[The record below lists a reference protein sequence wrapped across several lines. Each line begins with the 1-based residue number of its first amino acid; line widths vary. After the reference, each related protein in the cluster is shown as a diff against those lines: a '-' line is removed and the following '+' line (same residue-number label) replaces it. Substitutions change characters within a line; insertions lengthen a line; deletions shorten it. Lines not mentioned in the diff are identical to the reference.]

1 MKSKIKLF
9 LLLTFCTALVLAIP
23 GCSDDPSSLGKDQLA
38 ERGVGVV
45 DTAFSTDT
53 IMAKAYSFRPDTASQ
68 LGASNYLLVG
78 KVRNVEAWTLIR
90 FSPYLVDTDYN
101 PDSLTIISAKITLT
115 YAYKAGDTTSY
126 FEATVHR
133 IKNGWSPYTYTADS
147 LAYLS
152 YGGNAGTITDSI
164 SSETTTFNIDTS
176 VVMDWFRVGYDT
188 SFATKN
194 YGVVIKPNPN
204 CRKVVGFQALTSSS
218 TTHAIMK
225 VIVEKKSSYNYYLDT
240 LTFNV
245 YSDAHIVKGTEIKQP
260 QRMTIQ
266 SGLPQYGKL
275 WFDISQIPDGVILNN
290 AKLILHCDTTQ
301 NLHGTTMDNE
311 LLAYYVT
318 DSTAGKVS
326 SSYYTTLG
334 YDTGSY
340 TGTVTNIVSAFMSA
354 KKNINIK
361 IFPVAPLDGVDITSI
376 YNYECTD
383 LKLRPE
389 LKIIYTKKSK

>member
-1 MKSKIKLF
+1 MKSNIKLF
-9 LLLTFCTALVLAIP
+9 LLLTFFTALVIVIP

-53 IMAKAYSFRPDTASQ
+53 TMVKANSFRPDSSLQ
-68 LGASNYLLVG
+68 LGASNYVLVG
-78 KVRNVEAWTLIR
+78 KVKNVEAWTLLR
-90 FSPYLVDTDYN
+90 FSPYLVDSGYN
-101 PDSLTIISAKITLT
+101 PDSLHILSARIALT
-115 YAYKAGDTTSY
+115 YAYKAGDTTAY

-133 IKNGWSPYTYTADS
+133 IKNGWSPYTFTADS

-152 YGGNAGTITDSI
+152 YGGVAGTITDSI

-194 YGVVIKPNPN
+194 YGIVIKPSPN
-204 CRKVVGFQALTSSS
+204 CRKVVGFQALTTSSS
-218 TTHAIMK
+218 THAIMK
-225 VIVEKKSSYNYYLDT
+225 VIVEKTTSYKYYLDT

-266 SGLPQYGKL
+266 SGLPQYGNV

-290 AKLILHCDTTQ
+290 AQLILHCDTTQ

-318 DSTAGKVS
+318 DSAASKIS

-334 YDTGSY
+334 YDTGTY
-340 TGTVTNIVSAFMSA
+340 VGTVTKIVSAFMSA
-354 KKNINIK
+354 KKNINMK
-361 IFPVAPLDGVDITSI
+361 IFPVAPLDGVDVTSL
-376 YNYECTD
+376 YNHQCTD
-383 LKLRPE
+383 PKLRPE

>member
-1 MKSKIKLF
+1 MKSKFK
-9 LLLTFCTALVLAIP
+9 LLLLLPFVAALVLAIS

-53 IMAKAYSFRPDTASQ
+53 TMVKAVSFRPDTALQ

-78 KVRNVEAWTLIR
+78 KVRNVEAWSLIR
-90 FSPYLVDTDYN
+90 FSPYLVDSKYN
-101 PDSLTIISAKITLT
+101 PDSLQIISARIALT
-115 YAYKAGDTTSY
+115 YAYKVGDTTSY

-133 IKNGWSPYTYTADS
+133 IKNGWSPYTFTADS

-152 YGGNAGTITDSI
+152 YSGTAGTITDSI
-164 SSETTTFNIDTS
+164 SSETTTFTLDTS

-194 YGVVIKPNPN
+194 YGILIKPNPN
-204 CRKVVGFQALTSSS
+204 CKKVVGFQALTSSS
-218 TTHAIMK
+218 STHAIMT
-225 VIVEKKSSYNYYLDT
+225 VIVEKLSTYDYFYDT

-245 YSDAHIVKGTEIKQP
+245 YSDVHIVKGTEIKQQ

-266 SGLPQYGKL
+266 SGLPSYGKV
-275 WFDISQIPDGVILNN
+275 WFDISQIPAGVVLNS
-290 AKLILHCDTTQ
+290 AELILHCDTTQ

-311 LLAYYVT
+311 LLAYYMT
-318 DSTAGKVS
+318 DSAASKVS
-326 SSYYTTLG
+326 SVYYTTLG
-334 YDTGSY
+334 YDTGAY
-340 TGTVTNIVSAFMSA
+340 TGTATNIVSAFMAA

-376 YNYECTD
+376 YNHECTD
-383 LKLRPE
+383 PKLRPE
-389 LKIIYTKKSK
+389 LKIIYTKKSN